1 MSRITCPNCQAVIKK
16 GVLKTN
22 ELFDEKKIRIINN
35 YTDNTSKAYCNKCG
49 DSLYRIARKKIQKK
63 ITSVNVSLKEKSKH
77 VVILTTH
84 TPINWDYRAL
94 GIVTAQTTTGTGV
107 LSEFTS
113 DFADF
118 FGAQSG
124 AFNKKLAKGENACF
138 SQIRMKTLGLG
149 GNAVIAADI
158 DYTEV
163 GGLKGMLMVCMAGTA
178 VSLKNTEILGPEKA
192 KELSKINSMIDM
204 LYILKGEFDVTTQA
218 FRFETE
224 D

>member
-1 MSRITCPNCQAVIKK
+1 MPKTICPNCQTVIKRGFFK
-16 GVLKTN
+16 GNAL
-22 ELFDEKKIRIINN
+22 LDEKKIRIINE
-35 YTDNTSKAYCNKCG
+35 YTDNASKAYCNKCG
-49 DSLYRIARKKIQKK
+49 DSLYGMARDKIHEK
-63 ITSVNVSLKEKSKH
+63 IRSINFSLKKKSKH

-84 TPINWDYRAL
+84 TPIGWDYRAL

-107 LSEFTS
+107 LAEFTS
-113 DFADF
+113 DFTDF

-124 AFNKKLAKGENACF
+124 AYNKKLAKAEDSCF

-158 DYTEV
+158 DYAEV

-178 VSLKNTEILGPEKA
+178 VNLKNTEILGSERA
-192 KELSKINSMIDM
+192 KELNEINSMIAM
-204 LYILKGEFDVTTQA
+204 LHKLKADL
-218 FRFETE
+218 